1 MVESCIGESCHQ
13 RESDMI
19 AEGNIDDENIADQM
33 LEDVER
39 NGIQDDMKL
48 DDNEEDIRRPNR
60 NSYFF
65 FLQIFMLIIV
75 ITVIFCYNLV
85 NFTTPEK
92 SFSVANV
99 CDFVYFLFFS

>member
-1 MVESCIGESCHQ
+1 
-13 RESDMI
+13 
-19 AEGNIDDENIADQM
+19 
-33 LEDVER
+33 
-39 NGIQDDMKL
+39 
-48 DDNEEDIRRPNR
+48 
-60 NSYFF
+60 
-65 FLQIFMLIIV
+65 MLIIV